1 MKSACWR
8 RLHGSHTGTMMK
20 RLSLI
25 ILCCFLLSGCI
36 TDPVFDTSSWATYQR
51 SLAAIKAKLSN
62 DDLRRL
68 DIAMRY
74 LLTESMPSFKI
85 DGQVLEAPNGTFEAA
100 RGNLTNSYLVFARL
114 GPRINGSSAAAIIQN
129 VSIKL
134 DTEIADTEARL
145 PNVESVLGSVE
156 VDSPRY
162 YWRRSGRLEQPVIE
176 FTVRNVGKSA
186 ISRVYFSS
194 VLTSPNRSL
203 PWARQEFVQTFN
215 GGLEPREKQQL
226 TIQPTYAA
234 WNDPQLKYLDNAEL
248 KVAVINFIDANEQ
261 SANAVDTTSLDM
273 KRKMRAALR

>member
-8 RLHGSHTGTMMK
+8 CLQGSQAGKTMK
-20 RLSLI
+20 RLGLT

-36 TDPVFDTSSWATYQR
+36 TDPVFDTSNWTAYQK

-68 DIAMRY
+68 EIALRY
-74 LLTESMPSFKI
+74 LLMESMPGFKI
-85 DGQVLEAPNGTFEAA
+85 DGQVLEASNGSLEAA
-100 RGNLTNSYLVFARL
+100 RGNLSNSYLVLARL

-134 DTEIADTEARL
+134 DAEIADTEARL
-145 PNVESVLGSVE
+145 PNVEGVLGSVE

-176 FTVRNVGKSA
+176 LTIRNVGKSA

-194 VLTSPNRSL
+194 VLTSPNRTI
-203 PWARQEFVQTFN
+203 PWARQEFVQTFT

-234 WNDPQLKYLDNAEL
+234 WNDPQLKYLSDAEL
-248 KVAVINFIDANEQ
+248 KVVVTNYIDANEQ
-261 SANAVDTTSLDM
+261 SANAVDTGSLDM
-273 KRKMRAALR
+273 KRKVRAALR